1 MSRVESQMEKIK
13 GTSSKLDD
21 AMKEYENIYKPRGTN
36 EIDALETMT
45 KNRAGNEFITAYVD
59 DIYKNA
65 GEKLASLKLFDLF
78 EDETL
83 PKDTRK
89 LKQDSIKNLLGVI
102 KKNCTSK
109 FNESIDVNISLNL
122 KQKKGETN
130 IRTVLNLP
138 AGSDKKVKVAILCE
152 EEKLEEAKKSAADVI
167 GSDDLINN
175 ISAGKINFEKLVSTP
190 KMMIKLGKLGKIL
203 GPKGLMPNPKLGTV
217 TNEIIKSVKDIK
229 SGQLEI
235 KNDKDGNIAL
245 SIGNKSVS
253 DENLIKNFNAVLDV
267 ISKEKPSGVKGNF
280 VKSAFVTS
288 TMGISYKLKLNKSI

>member
-1 MSRVESQMEKIK
+1 MISKRYKALPQETRMLKHDKI
-13 GTSSKLDD
+13 
-21 AMKEYENIYKPRGTN
+21 E
-36 EIDALETMT
+36 
-45 KNRAGNEFITAYVD
+45 
-59 DIYKNA
+59 
-65 GEKLASLKLFDLF
+65 
-78 EDETL
+78 
-83 PKDTRK
+83 
-89 LKQDSIKNLLGVI
+89 NLLKII
-102 KKNCTSK
+102 KKNCTAK
-109 FNESIDVNISLNL
+109 FDESVDLHFRLNL
-122 KQKKGETN
+122 KQKKSEAN

-138 AGSDKKVKVAILCE
+138 VAKNKKIRVAVICE

-190 KMMIKLGKLGKIL
+190 KMMVKLGKLGKIL